1 MVTWASKGL
10 PGSTII
16 GLSPLGAGTLTLKPA
31 IISGRAQLFIPVTAI
46 SSSCHRRP
54 GVAHYRDL
62 PLPSRTRVR
71 PRRGGFCRLLVYFP
85 QKPCGRPQRRA
96 YLPVLGR
103 FIKSVVKRCRG
114 ERINHGPSA
123 DPSLHCGKS
132 CTYLYIQV
140 VGAGIITRF
149 TLIYD
154 EPQWWG
160 ESEFKMERCINVC
173 EEMYWRQIEK
183 IFSLGARKQRFILR
197 HLEARIKTTDLVHFL
212 PLFF

>member
-1 MVTWASKGL
+1 MSL
-10 PGSTII
+10 
-16 GLSPLGAGTLTLKPA
+16 
-31 IISGRAQLFIPVTAI
+31 
-46 SSSCHRRP
+46 
-54 GVAHYRDL
+54 VANLAARTPHYRDH
-62 PLPSRTRVR
+62 
-71 PRRGGFCRLLVYFP
+71 F
-85 QKPCGRPQRRA
+85 RRA
-96 YLPVLGR
+96 VPAAKLFAANLFISHKNRAGGHKGGLICR

-114 ERINHGPSA
+114 ERINHGPAA

-154 EPQWWG
+154 EPLWWG

-183 IFSLGARKQRFILR
+183 IFSLGARKQRASFR
-197 HLEARIKTTDLVHFL
+197 DT
-212 PLFF
+212 

>member
-1 MVTWASKGL
+1 MCTIVVVQSCDSRFELASSPRRSRPL
-10 PGSTII
+10 PRLATSV
-16 GLSPLGAGTLTLKPA
+16 AGTGPSVPVGPLFA
-31 IISGRAQLFIPVTAI
+31 AYLFI
-46 SSSCHRRP
+46 
-54 GVAHYRDL
+54 
-62 PLPSRTRVR
+62 SRKNLA
-71 PRRGGFCRLLVYFP
+71 GGHKGGLIC
-85 QKPCGRPQRRA
+85 
-96 YLPVLGR
+96 R

-154 EPQWWG
+154 EPPRWWG

-183 IFSLGARKQRFILR
+183 IFSLGARKQGALHFETLR
-197 HLEARIKTTDLVHFL
+197 DAYQNNRPGPFPPTVFL
-212 PLFF
+212 TCLSLFLCETSFYVMLSLLPMFFQKFTV